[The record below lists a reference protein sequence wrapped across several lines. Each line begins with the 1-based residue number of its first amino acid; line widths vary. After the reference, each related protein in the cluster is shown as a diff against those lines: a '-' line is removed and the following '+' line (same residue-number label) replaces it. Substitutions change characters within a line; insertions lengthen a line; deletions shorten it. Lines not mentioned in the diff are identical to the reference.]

1 MKRCVFILP
10 ILFIILF
17 NSSCAQKYMYTPSEL
32 EGIFKDKLNMNPAEA
47 KEFLPFIPSEK
58 TAEMVRDIPVNTSNV
73 QAVGLILM
81 RKIAGDGKFKIITQ
95 RVEDTTAT
103 MTEIPK
109 NLDPIEHL
117 NTFIALARQLG
128 FEAVYVKVT
137 RNMGYNSDEYFNY
150 VENHICAGIKS
161 GSQVFLFDFINNP
174 RIYNSYKILNDPEA
188 IAIIMNLRG
197 VQNDR
202 QFLLTGKNEFKKKA
216 VACYKAAV
224 DLTPDCAPAMNNLA
238 VMDIRDGNLE
248 AAEELL
254 HKSMKVDNS
263 INVARYNLAEIY
275 LRVGRMKEAVELLK
289 ENIEK
294 SPTDPYTNYRL
305 GMIYFT
311 QKKNEEAEECFKK
324 AISYKKDYFEP
335 RLSLISLY
343 LAANRIEDAK
353 ALLKDSNLIFPENTK
368 LKYIGDALTIP
379 DEELPP
385 DAE

>member
-1 MKRCVFILP
+1 MKKNILILP
-10 ILFIILF
+10 ILFLILF
-17 NSSCAQKYMYTPSEL
+17 ISGCAQKYMYTPPEL
-32 EGIFKDKLNMNPAEA
+32 ESIFKTKLNMNPAEA

-58 TAEMVRDIPVNTSNV
+58 TAQMVRDIPVNTSNV

-81 RKIAGDGKFKIITQ
+81 RKIAGDGKFNIITE

-103 MTEIPK
+103 ITEIPR
-109 NLDPIEHL
+109 NADPIEHL

-174 RIYNSYKILNDPEA
+174 RAYKSYKILNDPEA

-202 QFLLTGKNEFKKKA
+202 QFLLTGKNEFKEKA
-216 VACYKAAV
+216 VSCYKAAV
-224 DLTPDCAPAMNNLA
+224 DLTPDSAPAMNNLA
-238 VMDIRDGNLE
+238 VMDIRDGNL
-248 AAEELL
+248 ADAEELL
-254 HKSMKVDNS
+254 HRSLKADNS
-263 INVARYNLAEIY
+263 MNVARYNLAEIY
-275 LRVGRMKEAVELLK
+275 LRAGKMEEAIELLK

-294 SPTDPYTNYRL
+294 SPRDPYTNYRL

-311 QKKNEEAEECFKK
+311 QKKNDEAEECFKK

-353 ALLKDSNLIFPENTK
+353 ALLKDSNLIFPENAK
-368 LKYIGDALTIP
+368 LKYLGDALTTP
-379 DEELPP
+379 EEELPS

>member
-1 MKRCVFILP
+1 MKRGILILP
-10 ILFIILF
+10 ILVLILF
-17 NSSCAQKYMYTPSEL
+17 ISGCAQKYMYTPSEL
-32 EGIFKDKLNMNPAEA
+32 ENIFKTKLNMNPAQA

-58 TAEMVRDIPVNTSNV
+58 TAEMVRDIPANRSNA
-73 QAVGLILM
+73 QAIGLILM
-81 RKIAGDGKFKIITQ
+81 RKIAGEGKFNVVTE

-103 MTEIPK
+103 ITEIPK
-109 NLDPIEHL
+109 NADPIEHI
-117 NTFIALARQLG
+117 NTFIGLARQLG

-161 GSQVFLFDFINNP
+161 GSQVHLFDFINNP
-174 RIYNSYKILNDPEA
+174 RAYKSYKILNDPEA

-202 QFLLTGKNEFKKKA
+202 QFLLTGKNEFKEKA
-216 VACYKAAV
+216 ISCYKAAV
-224 DLTPDCAPAMNNLA
+224 DLTPDSAPAMNNLA
-238 VMDIRDGNLE
+238 VMDIRDGKLA

-254 HKSMKVDNS
+254 NRSLKADDSM
-263 INVARYNLAEIY
+263 NVARYNLAEIY
-275 LRVGRMKEAVELLK
+275 LRAGRMEEAIELLK

-294 SPTDPYTNYRL
+294 SPRDPYTNYRL
-305 GMIYFT
+305 GMLYFT
-311 QKKNEEAEECFKK
+311 QKKNIEAEECFKK

-353 ALLKDSNLIFPENTK
+353 VLLKDSNLIFPENAK
-368 LKYIGDALTIP
+368 LKYMGDALTAP